1 MTDPTTLPGWRWMAG
16 MRALTDHRGA
26 HGAPYRLWTGNHG
39 MLRGEG
45 EGDASGYVGG
55 WESMAELL
63 GAVPDPT
70 DPATGGCLL
79 ALLGPDVAVT
89 ISARETGPLY
99 RIGYGLDGRRHAT
112 TGHDS
117 LGAAC
122 IAVAVA
128 MGRWPGGAP

>member
-1 MTDPTTLPGWRWMAG
+1 MPSDPTRLPGWRWMAG
-16 MRALTDHRGA
+16 MRTKEVLQPPPWTL
-26 HGAPYRLWTGNHG
+26 PLWDEAVV
-39 MLRGEG
+39 LSAAKGEPVRVCTVLG
-45 EGDASGYVGG
+45 KVRD
-55 WESMAELL
+55 LHP

-79 ALLGPDVAVT
+79 ALLGLDVAVT

-112 TGHDS
+112 TGYDT

-128 MGRWPGGAP
+128 LGRWPGGGE